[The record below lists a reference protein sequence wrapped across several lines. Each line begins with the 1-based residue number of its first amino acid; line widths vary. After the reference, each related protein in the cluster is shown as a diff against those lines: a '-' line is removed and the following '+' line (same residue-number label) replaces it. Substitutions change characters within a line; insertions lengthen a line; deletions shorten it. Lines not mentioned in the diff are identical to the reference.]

1 MPICGLPCVLAEAPE
16 RRVSPPLVYFALPT
30 CNDILL
36 SSDLI
41 IPMLESILSPGKAER
56 NPWDVAIL
64 GFIIA
69 SAAVWVSYF
78 LSDYISADQSMLVL
92 ALTVMALAPLIY
104 RVLSIEEE
112 KEESASHESLIGF
125 VTRHFD
131 AVCLYCFLF
140 VGLLAAF
147 SFWYVMLP
155 YESTS
160 MPSVSGVF
168 GLQDSAISSLR
179 QQITGQQAD
188 QVTGQATGT
197 ECDLRQEAMRIEHF
211 NRLSTN
217 NLKVMAFCFFASF
230 LFGAGA
236 LWLIAWNASVIGV
249 FIGSLIKVKLA
260 SLSTLQ
266 AYAVGFPMYSLS
278 IALWAIPEVLAYLV
292 AAMAGGIVSVAV
304 ARHHFTSE
312 RFWLTLFDA
321 ALFLL
326 ISFFLVILGA
336 YVENTFIVISC

>member
-1 MPICGLPCVLAEAPE
+1 
-16 RRVSPPLVYFALPT
+16 
-30 CNDILL
+30 
-36 SSDLI
+36 
-41 IPMLESILSPGKAER
+41 MLESILSPGKAER

-112 KEESASHESLIGF
+112 KEESASHESLVGF
-125 VTRHFD
+125 MTRHFD

-160 MPSVSGVF
+160 MPSASGVF

-188 QVTGQATGT
+188 QVTGQPTDSVTGRAVDT
-197 ECDLRQEAMRIEHF
+197 TCDLRQEAVRIEHF

-326 ISFFLVILGA
+326 MSFFLVIIGA
-336 YVENTFIVISC
+336 YIENTFIVISC

>member
-1 MPICGLPCVLAEAPE
+1 
-16 RRVSPPLVYFALPT
+16 
-30 CNDILL
+30 
-36 SSDLI
+36 
-41 IPMLESILSPGKAER
+41 
-56 NPWDVAIL
+56 L
-64 GFIIA
+64 GFIVA
-69 SAAVWVSYF
+69 SVAIWVSYY
-78 LSDYISADQSMLVL
+78 LSQHISADESMLVL

-112 KEESASHESLIGF
+112 KEESASHESLTGF

-131 AVCLYCFLF
+131 AICLYCFLF

-160 MPSVSGVF
+160 MPSASGVF
-168 GLQDSAISSLR
+168 GLQDTAISSLR
-179 QQITGQQAD
+179 QQITGQPNSQN
-188 QVTGQATGT
+188 QTTGSITGQATGT
-197 ECDLRQEAMRIEHF
+197 ECDLRQEATRIEHF

-249 FIGSLIKVKLA
+249 FIGSLIKAKLA
-260 SLSTLQ
+260 SLSAIQ

>member
-1 MPICGLPCVLAEAPE
+1 
-16 RRVSPPLVYFALPT
+16 
-30 CNDILL
+30 
-36 SSDLI
+36 
-41 IPMLESILSPGKAER
+41 MLESIISPGKAER
-56 NPWDVAIL
+56 SPWDVAL
-64 GFIIA
+64 MGFIVA
-69 SAAVWVSYF
+69 SVAIWVSYY
-78 LSDYISADQSMLVL
+78 LSQHISADQSMLAL

-112 KEESASHESLIGF
+112 KEECASHESLIGF
-125 VTRHFD
+125 MTRHFD
-131 AVCLYCFLF
+131 AICLYCFLF

-155 YESTS
+155 YDSNS
-160 MPSVSGVF
+160 MPSASGVF

-179 QQITGQQAD
+179 QQITGQPNGQDQATGSI
-188 QVTGQATGT
+188 TGQATGT
-197 ECDLRQEAMRIEHF
+197 ECDLRQEAMLIEHF

-249 FIGSLIKVKLA
+249 FIGSLIKAKLA
-260 SLSTLQ
+260 GLSSLE
-266 AYAVGFPMYSLS
+266 AYVMGFPIYSLS

-326 ISFFLVILGA
+326 RSRFITGQII
-336 YVENTFIVISC
+336 YVDGGCHMRGHLYD